1 MSLKWLSV
9 ITLTVLFAF
18 TAIDAGAQNRRKAER
33 LFSEAKD
40 ALQSLDESKAL
51 DLINKCLQADSTF
64 ADAWWLSGDI
74 NVDAGNNEAAVYNY
88 KKAVF
93 YNPAFSSLFLS
104 VAQFEL
110 KTGRYAEAKS
120 DAERFIATTLN
131 LPTSLNNAVPNQ
143 SQIIRA
149 NIIIQQAE
157 TAIAIMAHPLP
168 VVLHNMDSGIN
179 TKADEYINTI
189 TADESTLIFTRKT
202 HTGKYGPP
210 KEDLYIARK
219 DSTIWKVT
227 PLHFGASQNV
237 NTGALCISPDGK
249 TVWYT
254 LCGATDGFGSC
265 DLYVSQRHNN
275 EWSSPTNLGPIINT
289 AAWETQPSISADGT
303 TLYFVSNRPG
313 GIGNADIWVSKKDKD
328 DYWGTP
334 VNLGM
339 PINTPQDEM
348 SPFIHPDGN
357 TLYFASKGHPGLGGS
372 DIFLSRLDA
381 AGKWQEPV
389 NLGYPINSYADEI
402 GLLVNPAGE
411 TAYISST
418 QKGGFGGFDIY
429 YFTLPTEFR
438 PSPVTYVRGIV
449 TDAENDM
456 PLAANFELIN
466 LETTQTEIKETS
478 SPDNGSFLVC
488 LKPGKDYGLNVSK
501 PGYLFYSQHF
511 ALTEIKEAGNPF
523 IINIK
528 LQKIKSGSTTILNNI
543 FFDTDSYALLDRSK
557 SELERLVTFLK
568 LNPTVKI
575 KVSGHTDNQGDDNLN
590 MKLSENR
597 AKAVVNYLIGAGI
610 APNRLSYIGFGE
622 TSPIDT
628 NQSIEGRA
636 KNRRTEFKIE

>member
-9 ITLTVLFAF
+9 IMLTVLFICNV
-18 TAIDAGAQNRRKAER
+18 IDAEAQNRRKAER
-33 LFSEAKD
+33 LFSDAKN
-40 ALQSLDESKAL
+40 ALQSLDESKAI
-51 DLINKCLQADSTF
+51 DLLNKCLQTDSTF
-64 ADAWWLSGDI
+64 ADAWWLSGDL
-74 NVDAGNNEAAVYNY
+74 NVDTGNNEAAIDNY
-88 KKAVF
+88 KKAIF
-93 YNPAFSSLFLS
+93 YNPAFSKLFLS

-120 DAERFIATTLN
+120 DAERFIATTLSP
-131 LPTSLNNAVPNQ
+131 PTSHVNSVPNQ
-143 SQIIRA
+143 SQVIRA
-149 NIIIQQAE
+149 KLIIQQAE

-168 VVLHNMDSGIN
+168 VVLRNIDSGVN
-179 TKADEYINTI
+179 TLAEEYINAI

-202 HTGKYGPP
+202 RTGKYEPP
-210 KEDLYIARK
+210 KEDLFIAQK
-219 DSTIWKVT
+219 VSTDWKVT
-227 PLHFGASQNV
+227 PLHFGESKNV
-237 NTGALCISPDGK
+237 NTGALCISPDGS

-254 LCGATDGFGSC
+254 LCGATDGLGSC

-275 EWSSPTNLGPIINT
+275 EWSSPTNLGTVLNT

-303 TLYFVSNRPG
+303 TLYFVSNRAG
-313 GIGNADIWVSKKDKD
+313 GIGNADIWVSKKDKSD
-328 DYWGTP
+328 SWGAP
-334 VNLGM
+334 VNPGG
-339 PINTPQDEM
+339 PVNTPQDEM

-372 DIFLSRLDA
+372 DLFLSRLNA

-389 NLGYPINSYADEI
+389 NLGYPINTYADEI
-402 GLLVNPAGE
+402 SLLVNPAGDK
-411 TAYISST
+411 AYISST

-466 LETTQTEIKETS
+466 LATAQTEIKETS
-478 SPDNGSFLVC
+478 SSDNGSFLLC
-488 LKPGKDYGLNVSK
+488 LKPSNDYGLNVSK

-528 LQKIKSGSTTILNNI
+528 LQRIKSGSTTILNNI
-543 FFDTDSYALLDRSK
+543 FFNTDSYALLDKSK

-568 LNPTVKI
+568 MNPNTKI

-590 MKLSENR
+590 MILSENR
-597 AKAVVNYLIGAGI
+597 AKAVVNYLISAGI
-610 APNRLSYIGFGE
+610 SPNHLSYIGFGE
-622 TSPIDT
+622 TNPIDT
-628 NQSIEGRA
+628 NQTVEGRA

>member
-1 MSLKWLSV
+1 M
-9 ITLTVLFAF
+9 
-18 TAIDAGAQNRRKAER
+18 
-33 LFSEAKD
+33 
-40 ALQSLDESKAL
+40 
-51 DLINKCLQADSTF
+51 
-64 ADAWWLSGDI
+64 
-74 NVDAGNNEAAVYNY
+74 
-88 KKAVF
+88 
-93 YNPAFSSLFLS
+93 
-104 VAQFEL
+104 
-110 KTGRYAEAKS
+110 
-120 DAERFIATTLN
+120 
-131 LPTSLNNAVPNQ
+131 
-143 SQIIRA
+143 
-149 NIIIQQAE
+149 
-157 TAIAIMAHPLP
+157 
-168 VVLHNMDSGIN
+168 
-179 TKADEYINTI
+179 
-189 TADESTLIFTRKT
+189 
-202 HTGKYGPP
+202 
-210 KEDLYIARK
+210 
-219 DSTIWKVT
+219 
-227 PLHFGASQNV
+227 
-237 NTGALCISPDGK
+237 
-249 TVWYT
+249 
-254 LCGATDGFGSC
+254 
-265 DLYVSQRHNN
+265 
-275 EWSSPTNLGPIINT
+275 INT

-328 DYWGTP
+328 DSWGAP
-334 VNLGM
+334 VNLRE
-339 PINTPQDEM
+339 PVNTPQDEM

-372 DIFLSRLDA
+372 DLFLSRLNA

-466 LETTQTEIKETS
+466 LETAQTEIKETS
-478 SPDNGSFLVC
+478 SPDNGSFLLC

-501 PGYLFYSQHF
+501 PRYLFYSQHF

-543 FFDTDSYALLDRSK
+543 FFNTDSYALLDRSK
-557 SELERLVTFLK
+557 SELERLVAFLK
-568 LNPTVKI
+568 LNPTIKI

-597 AKAVVNYLIGAGI
+597 AKAVVNYLISAGI
-610 APNRLSYIGFGE
+610 SPDRLTYIGYGE
-622 TSPIDT
+622 TTPIDT
-628 NQSIEGRA
+628 NQTLEGRA